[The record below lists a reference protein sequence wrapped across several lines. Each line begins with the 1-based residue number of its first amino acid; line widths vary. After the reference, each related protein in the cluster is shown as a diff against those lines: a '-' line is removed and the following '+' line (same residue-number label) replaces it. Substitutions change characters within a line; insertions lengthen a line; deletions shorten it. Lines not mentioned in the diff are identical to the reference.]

1 LIDFTLTIAGIP
13 LDAFRGYQT
22 AGAGA
27 SPYVFAS
34 HAGQTMQQPALYAAQ
49 LQAVAQQQQAQMAA
63 AVAAQQQQQQQQ
75 QSLMNGIPAGCML
88 VRLANGSY
96 ALLAQ
101 STTASAAAI
110 QQQQQQQ
117 QAQLAQQQYL
127 SYNAAGQSTA
137 AAARLAL
144 VGGQQQQQ
152 QQQFVYQY
160 AGQPTAQGAPT
171 QYIQLP
177 ANYAQ
182 QQQLSTSPV
191 LQATTSATSQSL
203 FSFKIE

>member
-63 AVAAQQQQQQQQ
+63 VVAAQ
-75 QSLMNGIPAGCML
+75 
-88 VRLANGSY
+88 
-96 ALLAQ
+96 
-101 STTASAAAI
+101 

-144 VGGQQQQQ
+144 VGGQQRQQQQQ